1 MRILA
6 TVMIAFRALRR
17 NKMRSTLTALG
28 IIIGVAAVIAMVSIG
43 TGASAEVEAQIATL
57 GQNVIQVFAGS
68 TSSSGVHSG
77 TGGSGTLV
85 HDDAQA
91 IRREVAQI
99 VGLSPEVRSYT
110 QIAAGNQNWYTGVLG
125 NSSEY
130 FDIRQWAMAEGAA
143 FTDQDVRSANKV
155 CVLGKTVARQ
165 LFGDSDCVGQ
175 VVRVKHVPFLVT
187 GVLAAKGFAT
197 NGYDQDD
204 CVVMPY
210 TSAMKRVF
218 GGTTFRAFN
227 MQVDD
232 SENMD
237 IALEQ
242 VKAVLRQ
249 RHNIRPGKDDDFM
262 VRSQQ
267 ELIEKATRT
276 SRVMTALLGSIAG
289 VSLLVGG
296 IGIMN
301 IMLVSVT
308 ERTKE
313 IGIRIAIGALGRD
326 IQLQF
331 LIEAVTLSALGG
343 LIGIGLGVG
352 SSKLVTNVLGWPTV
366 ITAKPIIYSFLV
378 SAGVGIM
385 FGYYPARKAAAL
397 DPIDALRYE

>member
-308 ERTKE
+308 ERTRE